1 MRRSGCA
8 QGCRKWGGVSR
19 GVGSGRY
26 GCEQGCRK
34 WGGLGVSRGAG
45 SGEVWV

>member
-1 MRRSGCA
+1 MGRSGCE

-19 GVGSGRY
+19 GVGSGEVR
-26 GCEQGCRK
+26 GVSGEGDRK
-34 WGGLGVSRGAG
+34 WGGVSRGVG

>member
-1 MRRSGCA
+1 MGRCE

-19 GVGSGRY
+19 GVGSGR
-26 GCEQGCRK
+26 CEQGCRK
-34 WGGLGVSRGAG
+34 WGGLGVSRGVG